1 MASVPLYAENTC
13 CRDRNSWKMFA
24 MNVIAAH
31 ARFDALIADITAAIR
46 GPATDPR
53 DVAEAM
59 AAHCADPTLL
69 AGHDLPGAADRYV
82 RHKLH
87 EDLDGGWALAALV
100 WRPGQM
106 SPVHAH
112 HAWCAVGFHRGIL
125 AETFYAE
132 AAGGVVPTSIVM
144 RRPGDLSFGMPRAD
158 AIHRLA
164 NLGTETAVSLHA
176 YGLPYARF
184 CTDLNR
190 VYAA

>member
-1 MASVPLYAENTC
+1 ML
-13 CRDRNSWKMFA
+13 A

-31 ARFDALIADITAAIR
+31 ARFDALIADLAAAIR
-46 GPATDPR
+46 GPETDPR
-53 DVAEAM
+53 DVAAAM
-59 AAHCADPTLL
+59 APHCTDPTLL
-69 AGHDLPGAADRYV
+69 AGRDLSSDADRYI

-87 EDLDGGWALAALV
+87 EDPAGGWALAALV

-112 HAWCAVGFHRGIL
+112 HVWCAVGFHRGVL
-125 AETFYAE
+125 AETFYE
-132 AAGGVVPTSIVM
+132 QGESGVVPSSIIM
-144 RRPGDLSFGMPRAD
+144 RRPGDRSFGLPRPD

-164 NLGTETAVSLHA
+164 NLGTEVAVSLHA

-184 CTDLNR
+184 CSDLNQ